1 MVKITLMGSKTIK
14 WTGVR
19 GSWQAKRVHE
29 IPWTASHSLGNPT
42 HAKCNSATSNRCKAT
57 ISLQWN
63 AAAALRLRR
72 QRKGGEELTSH
83 WKGFS
88 PVWVLMCS
96 SRPRFW
102 LKALL
107 HSEHW
112 YGFSCVQWQQRVK
125 VRQHR
130 AQLIKALEF
139 HAGWCKFY
147 ILSKVLQSVKTTEND
162 FQMIKWK
169 LGKLWPDSFH
179 FSTHLWINYLFQSF
193 KPSHLGSLFFVTWK
207 VQKHK
212 IPMFFIL
219 HKCLKHT
226 GK

>member
-1 MVKITLMGSKTIK
+1 M
-14 WTGVR
+14 
-19 GSWQAKRVHE
+19 
-29 IPWTASHSLGNPT
+29 
-42 HAKCNSATSNRCKAT
+42 
-57 ISLQWN
+57 QWGWEDKG
-63 AAAALRLRR
+63 
-72 QRKGGEELTSH
+72 KGGEELTSH

-107 HSEHW
+107 HSKHW
-112 YGFSCVQWQQRVK
+112 YGFSCMEWQQWVK
-125 VRQHR
+125 VSEHR
-130 AQLIKALEF
+130 AQLIKGLEF

-147 ILSKVLQSVKTTEND
+147 ILSKILQSAKTTENY

-193 KPSHLGSLFFVTWK
+193 KPSHLGSLLFVTWK
-207 VQKHK
+207 AQKHK
-212 IPMFFIL
+212 IPMFFPL
-219 HKCLKHT
+219 SST
-226 GK
+226 DA

>member
-1 MVKITLMGSKTIK
+1 MLLHWS
-14 WTGVR
+14 
-19 GSWQAKRVHE
+19 QE
-29 IPWTASHSLGNPT
+29 D
-42 HAKCNSATSNRCKAT
+42 
-57 ISLQWN
+57 
-63 AAAALRLRR
+63 
-72 QRKGGEELTSH
+72 KGIDQLTSH
-83 WKGFS
+83 WNGFS

-112 YGFSCVQWQQRVK
+112 YGFSCMKWQQWVK
-125 VRQHR
+125 VSQHR
-130 AQLIKALEF
+130 AQVIKGVEF

-147 ILSKVLQSVKTTEND
+147 ILSKGLQSVKTTEND

-179 FSTHLWINYLFQSF
+179 FNTHLWINYLFQSF
-193 KPSHLGSLFFVTWK
+193 KPSHFGSLFFVIRK

-212 IPMFFIL
+212 ISMCFPSSTT
-219 HKCLKHT
+219 KA
-226 GK
+226 